1 MVKHRHSWGQF
12 SDQSE
17 VDVSAKRRKLSDT
30 RGMEFRLRSVE
41 GLPEEV
47 PFTLRLKK
55 GREPARA
62 GWRERCSRQRSGLQT
77 CGPKV
82 SIVFLFGERRGQ

>member
-17 VDVSAKRRKLSDT
+17 IVVSAKRRKLSDM
-30 RGMEFRLRSVE
+30 RGTEFRLCSME

-47 PFTLRLKK
+47 PFTLEAKEKEGACQGLGGGNAVP
-55 GREPARA
+55 GRGTAYV
-62 GWRERCSRQRSGLQT
+62 REAPR
-77 CGPKV
+77 
-82 SIVFLFGERRGQ
+82 